1 MTSTARLW
9 VSIKTMKPP
18 IIVVVVVDVLGVDVV
33 DVPEPTVVEVE
44 VLDVELVVALG
55 LGNVVTFRHAE
66 TDPPVVWFTV
76 AQMV

>member
-18 IIVVVVVDVLGVDVV
+18 IIVVDVV

-44 VLDVELVVALG
+44 VLEVELVVALG

-66 TDPPVVWFTV
+66 TDPPVV
-76 AQMV
+76 

>member
-18 IIVVVVVDVLGVDVV
+18 TIVVDVV

-55 LGNVVTFRHAE
+55 LGNVVTSRHAE